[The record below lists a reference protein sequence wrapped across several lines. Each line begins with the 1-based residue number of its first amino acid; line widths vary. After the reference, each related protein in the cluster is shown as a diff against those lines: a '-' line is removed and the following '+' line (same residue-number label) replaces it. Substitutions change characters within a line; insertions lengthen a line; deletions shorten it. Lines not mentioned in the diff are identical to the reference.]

1 MNFEL
6 VPVKEDE
13 KEILRNL
20 IEKYLYEF
28 SQYELCDVNP
38 LGLYGYSYLDCY
50 WTEEG
55 RWAFFLK
62 AGGQLAGFVMV
73 NDYPEA
79 GKTDYC
85 ISEFFVMYKYRR
97 CGLGTW
103 AVFQLFERFRGSWQL
118 KYHPGNRP
126 SVAFWNKVVGA
137 WTKGDYRKEERED
150 VAYPDGAPGMV
161 LFFDTA
167 GGPVKPEESN

>member
-6 VPVKEDE
+6 VPVKEEE

-20 IEKYLYEF
+20 LEKYLYEF
-28 SQYELCDVNP
+28 SQYELEDVNP

-62 AGGQLAGFVMV
+62 ADGRLAGLAMV

-85 ISEFFVMYKYRR
+85 MSEFFVMYKYRR
-97 CGLGTW
+97 CGLGAW
-103 AVFQLFERFRGSWQL
+103 AVRQLFDRS
-118 KYHPGNRP
+118 K
-126 SVAFWNKVVGA
+126 
-137 WTKGDYRKEERED
+137 
-150 VAYPDGAPGMV
+150 APG
-161 LFFDTA
+161 
-167 GGPVKPEESN
+167 S

>member
-6 VPVKEDE
+6 VPVKEEE

-20 IEKYLYEF
+20 LEKYLYEF
-28 SQYELCDVNP
+28 SQYELEDVNP

-62 AGGQLAGFVMV
+62 ADGRLAGLAMV

-85 ISEFFVMYKYRR
+85 MSEFFVMYKYRL
-97 CGLGTW
+97 CGLGAW
-103 AVFQLFERFRGSWQL
+103 AVRQLFDRFKGSWQL
-118 KYHPGNRP
+118 KRHPKNLP
-126 SVAFWNKVVGA
+126 SVAFWDKVVG
-137 WTKGDYRKEERED
+137 DYTQGNYRVESRPD
-150 VAYPDGAPGMV
+150 AAYPDGTPGDV
-161 LFFDTA
+161 FFFST
-167 GGPVKPEESN
+167 

>member
-118 KYHPGNRP
+118 KYHPENRP

-167 GGPVKPEESN
+167 GGPVKPEEPN